1 MKYAKPEIIELGNPL
16 DAIQTT
22 QKIGP
27 LEEVHQI
34 PTGCS
39 AYEADE

>member
-1 MKYAKPEIIELGNPL
+1 MKYTKPKLIKLGDPV

-22 QKIGP
+22 SKIGP
-27 LEEVHQI
+27 LEDAVPH